1 MKIGK
6 WIAQGSA
13 ASLIV
18 GATLGVFLLGQGITY
33 EVPMGSF
40 SAQLVMAENGR
51 PLPNVAVYLEP
62 VESLGWE
69 ELELM
74 PPEDRP
80 QSYVRTT
87 DASGRVNFSHVRA
100 GFYQTRTSAKA
111 HSLNQTIAIE
121 EGRAEEQVFELQ
133 PNPPFLDAYLGQ
145 HVFLPGAKASVD
157 VHGFIDTDQIEFLI
171 YRIDPDKLFAA
182 QSLYSG
188 LSSISPSSWRA
199 RKAPST
205 MGREVQRFVRTAT
218 DRDAEGVFRQPFALP
233 DLPKGLYWVEVQAKG
248 LEAGTWISV
257 SQIALVTKTAPS
269 QLSIFV
275 TDLATGKPISGAL
288 IEAGKNGKPLSLG
301 TTSSEGLLSSNSGDS
316 RNDRLVRA
324 SFDGSDAFIDIYS
337 YGGSD
342 EQYRLFLQTD
352 RPIYRPGDRIQFR
365 GTLRA
370 LEGVSYAA
378 PPSGRV
384 LVRILDPERVPIQSE
399 EIALNT
405 FGSFGGE
412 FSVNGEAP
420 PGQYLVE
427 VNYGEFEDVFPVT
440 IAAYRK
446 PEYSIT
452 VTPSKP
458 SFVRGERVRF
468 VVKAEYYFG
477 APVVGAKVVA
487 NVSRS
492 PQWGFVSAEDEED
505 YLEYEE
511 MYGGEGYYGGE
522 WVGEYVATTNER
534 GEALIDFDSRFDDA
548 WVDDTD
554 SKFTAYVGVT
564 DGDKYFDGEGA
575 VVVSRGEFGL
585 DVTSDRWVADVGKP
599 IEFEVRA
606 FAHKTY
612 EPLAGRR
619 VRLTA
624 AYSNY
629 TRTGEVFEEIDSN
642 VVTTGENG
650 SARASFQARRGGY
663 IRVRAATLDSKN
675 NEILAST
682 YVYAYDGAGD
692 WIDRRATGVRLTLDK
707 KQYSVGERA
716 VAVIQTDQPG
726 GFAWVTVEADRVY
739 SSRVV
744 ELRSGVTR
752 VEIPVTKECLP
763 NAFVSVS
770 YVKNRKFMES
780 SRRLG
785 VDLGVNRLQVEIEA
799 DKSTYRPGDRA
810 TYEVSTRD
818 ESGRP
823 VSAEVAFGVVD
834 EAIYALA
841 SDRTNVVGTFYPK
854 RYNSVSTDYSFADL
868 YLDGGDKA
876 PSDIQ
881 IRSKFEDTAF
891 WAPSVV
897 TDSSGR
903 AQISFILPDN
913 LTTWR
918 ATATAITAST
928 QVGSSTFKVRA
939 SKPLMLRILTREYY
953 VQRDTQRLLAMVTN
967 DSAADASVQ
976 VELEAAGAT
985 IRGEKRRVVH
995 VKAGATVSLEWSA
1008 EFPDAGTATFLAK
1021 AWTGSESDGMQKS
1034 VPIRVYG
1041 RAVVQWKS
1049 GLMEGTSSEVFSVR
1063 PGADPS
1069 AGALEIE
1076 LSPTVGSAVVQSLD
1090 ELIGFP
1096 YGCVEQTMSRFL
1108 PTVVV
1113 ADTLKKLSLPP
1124 IRRQAE
1130 IPSMVAEGYS
1140 RLRKMRIYNAAWGWW
1155 EYGDP
1160 DEFMTALVLE
1170 GLDLAKKAGYPSENI
1185 DPGPA
1190 VKWLSEKAS
1199 LPWSSGPD
1207 SAFVQY
1213 DRKKRSYTA
1222 YVLALYGQKER
1233 AQSVLFAL
1241 GLEQLTPLE
1250 LANVS
1255 LAYHALGSEFTSKR
1269 DAALGKMLAA
1279 AQRGENLVSWEEE
1292 YWGFETTA
1300 RCLLALATIRPT
1312 DPEIPK
1318 VVHYLMIQR
1327 RGSTWASTR
1336 DTAYIVVALCQYLRG
1351 TGGVDLQGALTVSI
1365 NGKEV
1370 RVLDLAA
1377 SSPADPNLRIRVPL
1391 KDLIQG
1397 DNRIEFKKET
1407 PGAGFFSAKLTQ
1419 YVGGDT
1425 LPPSTTDPGLKI
1437 SRRFAKLEVARMED
1451 GTLRLVPS
1459 KAEVTSVKRGDLIRC
1474 LIDVT
1479 SDTARQFVMVEA
1491 PIPSN
1496 FRIMEREEIGIYE
1509 EWYYPWSKHVV
1520 FDDKIVFF
1528 LKYMGDRKRSFEFT
1542 LRAENPGK
1550 ASALPAVLFN
1560 MYEPN
1565 VRSSTSATTL
1575 EVRPE

>member
-6 WIAQGSA
+6 WIAQGSV
-13 ASLIV
+13 ASLVV

-40 SAQLVMAENGR
+40 SAQLIMAENGR

-62 VESLGWE
+62 VGSLSWE
-69 ELELM
+69 ERELL
-74 PPEDRP
+74 PPEERP

-87 DASGRVNFSHVRA
+87 DESGRVKFSHVRA
-100 GFYQTRTSAKA
+100 GFYETRTSAKA
-111 HSLNQTIAIE
+111 HSLSQTIAIA
-121 EGRAEEQVFELQ
+121 EGRAEEQLFELQ

-145 HVFLPGAKASVD
+145 HVFLPGQKASID

-171 YRIDPDKLFAA
+171 YRIDPNKLYASK
-182 QSLYSG
+182 SLYSG
-188 LSSISPSSWRA
+188 LSSIAPSTWRA
-199 RKAPST
+199 RKEPST
-205 MGREVQRFVRTAT
+205 LGKEVARFVRRAT
-218 DRDAEGVFRQPFALP
+218 DRDAEGVFRQPFELP
-233 DLPKGLYWVEVQAKG
+233 DLPKGLFWVEVQAKG
-248 LEAGTWISV
+248 LEAGSWLSV
-257 SQIALVTKTAPS
+257 SQIALVTKTAAS
-269 QLSIFV
+269 QLSVYV
-275 TDLATGKPISGAL
+275 TDLSTGKPISGAQ
-288 IEAGKNGKPLSLG
+288 IETGKDGKPFSLG
-301 TTSSEGLLSSNSGDS
+301 STSSDGLLSAGTAGD
-316 RNDRLVRA
+316 RNDRLIRA
-324 SFDGSDAFIDIYS
+324 SFDGSDAFLDIYA
-337 YGGSD
+337 YGGGD

-352 RPIYRPGDRIQFR
+352 RPIYRPGDRIQYR

-378 PPSGRV
+378 PPSGQV
-384 LVRILDPERVPIQSE
+384 LVQVLDPERVPIQTE
-399 EIALNT
+399 QLDLNT
-405 FGSFGGE
+405 FGSFSGE
-412 FSVNGEAP
+412 FTVNNEAP
-420 PGQYLVE
+420 PGQYVVE
-427 VNYGEFEDVFPVT
+427 VSYGEFEDAFPVT

-452 VTPSKP
+452 VTPAKP
-458 SFVRGERVRF
+458 SFIRGDRVRF

-477 APVVGAKVVA
+477 APVVGAKVEA

-492 PQWGFVSAEDEED
+492 PQWGFVSTEDEEA

-534 GEALIDFDSRFDDA
+534 GEAFIDFDSRFDDA

-554 SKFTAYVGVT
+554 SKFTAYVSVS
-564 DGDKYFDGEGA
+564 DGDKYFDGEGS
-575 VVVSRGEFGL
+575 VVVARGEFGL
-585 DVTSDRWVADVGKP
+585 DVSSDRWVTDVGKP
-599 IEFEVRA
+599 AEFEVRA
-606 FAHKTY
+606 FTHKGY
-612 EPLAGRR
+612 EPVPGRR

-624 AYSNY
+624 AYSEY
-629 TRTGEVFEEIDSN
+629 TRTGEVFEEIGSN
-642 VVTTGENG
+642 VVTTGEDG
-650 SARASFQARRGGY
+650 TARASFDVRRGGY
-663 IRVRAATLDSKN
+663 IRVRAATMDSHN
-675 NEILAST
+675 NEIRAST
-682 YVYAYDGAGD
+682 YVFAYDGAYSAF
-692 WIDRRATGVRLTLDK
+692 DRRAAGVRLTLDK
-707 KQYSVGERA
+707 KQYRMGEKA
-716 VAVIQTDQPG
+716 VAVIHTDQPG

-739 SSRVV
+739 SSRMV

-770 YVKNRKFMES
+770 YVRDRKFMES
-780 SRRLG
+780 TRRLG
-785 VDLGVNRLQVEIEA
+785 VDLGINRLQVEIEA
-799 DKSTYRPGDRA
+799 DKSSYRPGDRA

-841 SDRTNVVGTFYPK
+841 ADRTNVAGTFYPK

-897 TDSSGR
+897 TDSNGR

-928 QVGSSTFKVRA
+928 QVGSSTQKVRA
-939 SKPLMLRILTREYY
+939 AKPLMLRILTRAYY
-953 VQRDTQRLLAMVTN
+953 VQRDSQRLLAMVTN
-967 DSAADASVQ
+967 DSSSEASVE
-976 VELEAAGAT
+976 VEMEATGAT
-985 IRGEKRRVVH
+985 IRGEKRRTVH
-995 VKAGATVSLEWSA
+995 IKAGATVSLEWSA
-1008 EFPDAGTATFLAK
+1008 DFPNAGVATFVGK

-1041 RAVVQWKS
+1041 RAVIQWKS
-1049 GLMEGTSSEVFSVR
+1049 GLIEGTSSEVFAVR

-1069 AGALEIE
+1069 IGALEIE

-1090 ELIGFP
+1090 DLIGFP

-1113 ADTLKKLSLPP
+1113 ADTLKQLSLPP

-1140 RLRKMRIYNAAWGWW
+1140 RLRKMRMYGGAWGWW
-1155 EYGDP
+1155 EYGAP

-1170 GLDLAKKAGYPSENI
+1170 GLHLAKKSGYPSENL

-1190 VKWLSEKAS
+1190 VKWLSERAS
-1199 LPWSSGPD
+1199 FPWSTSEDEGY
-1207 SAFVQY
+1207 AAY
-1213 DRKKRSYTA
+1213 NRKKRSYTA
-1222 YVLALYGQKER
+1222 YVLALYGQVER
-1233 AQSVLFAL
+1233 AKSVLFAL
-1241 GLEQLTPLE
+1241 ELEQLTPIE
-1250 LANVS
+1250 RANVALS
-1255 LAYHALGSEFTSKR
+1255 YHVLGAEFATKR
-1269 DAALGKMLAA
+1269 DAALSKMLSA

-1292 YWGFETTA
+1292 YWGYETTA
-1300 RCLLALATIRPT
+1300 RCLLALAIVRPT

-1318 VVHYLMIQR
+1318 IVQYLMIKR
-1327 RGSTWASTR
+1327 RGSMWASTR

-1351 TGGVDLQGALTVSI
+1351 TGGIDLQGRLAVSL
-1365 NGKEV
+1365 NGKEI
-1370 RVLDLAA
+1370 RSLDLAA

-1391 KDLIQG
+1391 KDLSQG
-1397 DNRIEFKKET
+1397 DNRIEIKKDAS
-1407 PGAGFFSAKLTQ
+1407 GAGYFSAKLTQ
-1419 YVGGDT
+1419 YVGGES
-1425 LPPSTTDPGLKI
+1425 LPSSTTDRGLKI
-1437 SRRFAKLEVARMED
+1437 TRRFAKLEVARMED

-1459 KAEVTSVKRGDLIRC
+1459 KNEATTVMSGELIRC
-1474 LIDVT
+1474 VIDVE
-1479 SDTARQFVMVEA
+1479 SDTSRQFVMVEA

-1496 FRIMEREEIGIYE
+1496 FRITEREEIGIYE

-1528 LKYMGDRKRSFEFT
+1528 LKSMGDRDRRFEFT
-1542 LRAENPGK
+1542 MRAENPGK
-1550 ASALPAVLFN
+1550 ASALPAVVFN
-1560 MYEPN
+1560 MYEPDI
-1565 VRSSTSATTL
+1565 RSSTSAATL